1 MAANGKPD
9 KKSEKNTRATKQAT
23 GSLFRAVSLSTD
35 PGQLL
40 MFSSSLISTT
50 RAGLIQKLED
60 RVPDYDIL
68 PSIFNAILFTMVT
81 ELEKKGTLSPDG
93 ARVLDEQFDKVF
105 KSESMARYGLELYR
119 DIRFCDSAR
128 LRWKSA
134 NDTYISDPAAWAI
147 SNNILSE
154 IHSQMF
160 EIIVRHDLMQFPRGE
175 LFSIDE
181 QGINISRI
189 AKAVQDAG
197 NGGA

>member
-1 MAANGKPD
+1 MSTPTNGKSD
-9 KKSEKNTRATKQAT
+9 KKSEKNTYATKQAT

-40 MFSSSLISTT
+40 MFSSSMINTT

-68 PSIFNAILFTMVT
+68 PSIFTAILRTMVI
-81 ELEKKGTLSPDG
+81 ELEDKGMLSKDG
-93 ARVLDEQFDKVF
+93 AMVLDEQFDKVF

-119 DIRFCDSAR
+119 DIRFCDAAR
-128 LRWKSA
+128 IRWKVAS
-134 NDTYISDPAAWAI
+134 DTYIQDHDAWAI

-181 QGINISRI
+181 QGINISKI
-189 AKAVQDAG
+189 AKAMQEA
-197 NGGA
+197 GGA

>member
-1 MAANGKPD
+1 MSTTGKPD
-9 KKSEKNTRATKQAT
+9 KKPEKNTYATKQAT

-68 PSIFNAILFTMVT
+68 PSIFTAILRTMVI
-81 ELEKKGTLSPDG
+81 ELEDKGVLTKDG
-93 ARVLDEQFDKVF
+93 ADVLDEQFGKVF
-105 KSESMARYGLELYR
+105 KSESMARYGLEIYR

-128 LRWKSA
+128 IRWKAA
-134 NDTYISDPAAWAI
+134 NDTYIKDNSAWAV
-147 SNNILSE
+147 SNNMLSE

-160 EIIVRHDLMQFPRGE
+160 EIIVRHDLMQFPKGE
-175 LFSIDE
+175 LFSVDE
-181 QGINISRI
+181 QGLNISRI
-189 AKAVQDAG
+189 AKAVQEA
-197 NGGA
+197 GGA